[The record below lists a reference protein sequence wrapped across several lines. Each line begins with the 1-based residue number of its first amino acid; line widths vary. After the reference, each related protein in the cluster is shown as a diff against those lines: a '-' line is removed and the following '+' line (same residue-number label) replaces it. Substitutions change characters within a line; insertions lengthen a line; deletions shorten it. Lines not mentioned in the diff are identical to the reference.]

1 MKKPWEQ
8 GYIPKPGKKPQY
20 KGPPVPEGWTRIKR
34 TDCVHYTRNGLNIW
48 AQDVIIG
55 LAGRPWK
62 LWLNHTPATFRQ
74 PDMQTTSLSALLVW
88 YEVERASRVEEEPSE
103 VLIDYKTGRQ
113 VGKSV
118 MLGLNY
124 GMSAQ
129 RFTECAAQYRLPISM
144 DFKKL
149 EERAAAWMEQDTPLH
164 SKAGTGSPASSSTS
178 EAPSGET
185 ACSGQPT
192 SARTPGTEDG

>member
-20 KGPPVPEGWTRIKR
+20 KGPATPNGWVREDR
-34 TDCVHYTRNGLNIW
+34 ADCVEFRRMGATLWTHDL
-48 AQDVIIG
+48 IIG
-55 LAGRPWK
+55 QVGKPWK
-62 LWLNHTPATFRQ
+62 LWLDHSAGVFRQ
-74 PDMQTTSLSALLVW
+74 PDMKMTSFTALIAW
-88 YEVERASRVEEEPSE
+88 YEVERANREPE
-103 VLIDYKTGRQ
+103 MYQLPTDATVTGRNRH
-113 VGKSV
+113 KAAAFA
-118 MLGLNY
+118 LNY

-129 RFTECAAQYRLPISM
+129 RFTECAVQYRMPM
-144 DFKKL
+144 DFKSL
-149 EERAAAWMEQDTPLH
+149 EERTAAWMEKATQLH
-164 SKAGTGSPASSSTS
+164 STAGTGSPASSSTS